1 MEYDE
6 WGRRHRVANV
16 LLQGRA
22 CELDRLYEEMEQ
34 DLEVGWGQGWGG
46 TTCPAS
52 HWPHRGQE
60 YGVRLFGVEGE
71 ESNPTPILWVGG
83 QVEIPLGVVL

>member
-6 WGRRHRVANV
+6 WSRRHRMASI

-46 TTCPAS
+46 TPCPVPC
-52 HWPHRGQE
+52 WPHRG
-60 YGVRLFGVEGE
+60 
-71 ESNPTPILWVGG
+71 
-83 QVEIPLGVVL
+83 

>member
-1 MEYDE
+1 M
-6 WGRRHRVANV
+6 ASI

-46 TTCPAS
+46 TPCPVPC
-52 HWPHRGQE
+52 WPHRG
-60 YGVRLFGVEGE
+60 
-71 ESNPTPILWVGG
+71 
-83 QVEIPLGVVL
+83 